1 MEGEKGKNKQG
12 IQTGWITSVYSQNLL
27 IDEVF
32 KMLKTCFA
40 GRQRGRD

>member
-1 MEGEKGKNKQG
+1 MEGEKGKNKRG
-12 IQTGWITSVYSQNLL
+12 IETGWVTSVYSQNLL

-40 GRQRGRD
+40 RR